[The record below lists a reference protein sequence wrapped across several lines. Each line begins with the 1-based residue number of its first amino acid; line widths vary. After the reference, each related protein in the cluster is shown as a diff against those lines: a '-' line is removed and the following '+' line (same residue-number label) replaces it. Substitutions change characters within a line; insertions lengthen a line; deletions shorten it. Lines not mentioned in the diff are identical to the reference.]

1 MQTRQQLIEAVARV
15 LGMLPAG
22 QTIAGEDYDDLDAQL
37 DPAIGELRRRNVY
50 RASNTQ
56 QFPDEVVPALA
67 DCIAVICSSQQEV
80 TQLRGLTVEQ
90 FKLLAEKRLSEVTAT
105 GPLYTTLKAVYF

>member
-15 LGMLPAG
+15 LGMLPSG
-22 QTIAGEDYDDLDAQL
+22 QTLAAEDYSDLDVQL
-37 DPAIGELRRRNVY
+37 NPAIAELRSRDVY

-80 TQLRGLTVEQ
+80 SQLRGLTVEQ
-90 FKLLAEKRLSEVTAT
+90 FKLLAEKRLREVTAAS
-105 GPLYTTLKAVYF
+105 PVFSVVRAEYF